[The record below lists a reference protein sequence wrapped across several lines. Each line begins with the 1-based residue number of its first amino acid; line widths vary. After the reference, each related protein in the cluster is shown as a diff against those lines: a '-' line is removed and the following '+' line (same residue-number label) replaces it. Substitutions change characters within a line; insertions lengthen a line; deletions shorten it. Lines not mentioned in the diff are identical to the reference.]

1 MRKNQ
6 IKHLFLKFI
15 VFVGLAFLIFSCEQD
30 NIVNETQKESILKN
44 QKAPT
49 IRTFSQ
55 DNIGERFN
63 DIAQQLNIR
72 KYLKKSKDLSYASRT
87 SYDTLG
93 VTIYT
98 DEIKEVTIDD
108 YTSYTMRMATP
119 ETDSTSFYNVTIE
132 DDNGVTEMYVIK
144 YTPEETW
151 LDNKDQ
157 PYEGN
162 ITTVRVNNFTHILP
176 DDQGGGAGED
186 YGDLGYNFTEPQ
198 GSPYY
203 PTDCNGI
210 VYVTM
215 ESIPYQCS
223 CEDHW
228 PNQTC
233 YCGIN
238 GNPGYQPGFNEVPYY
253 YCDEN
258 SDTIDDSEQ
267 SDNTNTDTTTGGTT
281 TTGSGN
287 NSNPDNNLI
296 TVLLNPDEEC
306 EAPEG
311 DLNGDCILDNY
322 EVCLLN
328 GYNQDVC
335 DCVALGNQLSDC
347 VEEDCSSSIP
357 TDVINELNTVLG
369 PGNFEFDCNTNPE
382 DLVYFSNVEEANN
395 FLEDITDN
403 SFSNQVTTI
412 SEAGSIRRDYHSIQ
426 ISSFPEAYVVTSA
439 KIMVPEPNNP
449 LECLQVISVNSN
461 IDGNTTFFDWEQ
473 LDDPDPNNSS
483 GIVVEIEESYDI
495 IYIYIRGELSV
506 GLNIDGYPVKAKK
519 IKEIRLV
526 YTYSTSEFMP
536 GWSYMYSVN

>member
-1 MRKNQ
+1 
-6 IKHLFLKFI
+6 
-15 VFVGLAFLIFSCEQD
+15 
-30 NIVNETQKESILKN
+30 
-44 QKAPT
+44 
-49 IRTFSQ
+49 
-55 DNIGERFN
+55 
-63 DIAQQLNIR
+63 
-72 KYLKKSKDLSYASRT
+72 
-87 SYDTLG
+87 
-93 VTIYT
+93 
-98 DEIKEVTIDD
+98 
-108 YTSYTMRMATP
+108 MRMATP

-162 ITTVRVNNFTHILP
+162 ITTARVNNFTHILP

-203 PTDCNGI
+203 TTDCNGI

-267 SDNTNTDTTTGGTT
+267 NGNTNTDTTTGGIT

-311 DLNGDCILDNY
+311 DLNGDCILNNY

-347 VEEDCSSSIP
+347 VDDATNCSAPDDIFNSYYSNLSPFNVDLSNLRAPCDETIDTLNVAENAKFMCIYNKLTQSPKFKDLFINTFGESSDANIKFELVDFPDNNYGKNIANVNNIEEQIIQININHLTTKHPLTIAQTIIHEAIHAYLKVKAYECTNSISVDALNNQELDQLLNQFNYGCLS
-357 TDVINELNTVLG
+357 TAVNEHDLMFNILVPYMQQLLNEVFNDLVAL
-369 PGNFEFDCNTNPE
+369 E
-382 DLVYFSNVEEANN
+382 DLESIFNFYPCFTCPTHTFTWQNALYFMSLAG
-395 FLEDITDN
+395 LDDTDN
-403 SFSNQVTTI
+403 PNDAFSTEIPIGSTEFYLYNQYNILINHYDTSTI
-412 SEAGSIRRDYHSIQ
+412 PPSTNFNY
-426 ISSFPEAYVVTSA
+426 
-439 KIMVPEPNNP
+439 
-449 LECLQVISVNSN
+449 
-461 IDGNTTFFDWEQ
+461 NTCND
-473 LDDPDPNNSS
+473 
-483 GIVVEIEESYDI
+483 
-495 IYIYIRGELSV
+495 
-506 GLNIDGYPVKAKK
+506 
-519 IKEIRLV
+519 
-526 YTYSTSEFMP
+526 
-536 GWSYMYSVN
+536 